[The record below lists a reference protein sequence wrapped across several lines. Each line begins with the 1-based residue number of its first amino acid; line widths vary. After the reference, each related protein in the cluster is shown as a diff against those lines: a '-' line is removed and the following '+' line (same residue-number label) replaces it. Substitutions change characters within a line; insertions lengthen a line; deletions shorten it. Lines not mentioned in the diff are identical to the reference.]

1 MPSQYLKE
9 VVRDEFDLLH
19 ADWNQSFLQ
28 VGFSA
33 LDIKV
38 SYKVIIID
46 GHGHNFAMSQK
57 EVRDGVHFLYA
68 DKHQSFYSQ
77 TEAATGGVL

>member
-1 MPSQYLKE
+1 MKSKFPTSWFQHVGHKG
-9 VVRDEFDLLH
+9 
-19 ADWNQSFLQ
+19 FLQ
-28 VGFSA
+28 G
-33 LDIKV
+33 DT
-38 SYKVIIID
+38 IIID

-68 DKHQSFYSQ
+68 DKHQSFYLQ